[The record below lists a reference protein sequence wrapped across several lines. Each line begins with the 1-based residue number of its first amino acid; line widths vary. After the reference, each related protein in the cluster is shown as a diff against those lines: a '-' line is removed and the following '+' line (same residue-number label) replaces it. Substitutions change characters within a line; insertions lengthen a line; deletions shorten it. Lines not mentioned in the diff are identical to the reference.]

1 MPHVAHLYRYPIKG
15 FTAQPVDAV
24 ALRAGGGF
32 PGDRMFALARPDG
45 PYSEMDFVPLP
56 KRDYFM
62 LMKDE
67 RMAGLTTHL
76 DVDTLALTISVRGHV
91 VLRADLS
98 TAEGITELRRFYARI
113 LDLPTGS
120 LPTFAVQDGYNFT
133 DSARSSRMLMNSLSI
148 INLASVRDLERR
160 IGTPVDPLRF
170 RANVYLDGL
179 EPWEERSWLGREF
192 TIGGVSLRGVEETTR
207 CAATE
212 VDPETA
218 RRDIP
223 LPRLLVENYGDDVL
237 GIFGEMISDG
247 RIAVGDSVAVGD
259 LVAAGDTPSERHV
272 SSAGG
277 MTSVGDIVSAGD
289 TVAAGGAGAAGAAGG
304 AGAGGGE
311 VPA

>member
-24 ALRAGGGF
+24 DLRAGGGF

-45 PYSEMDFVPLP
+45 PYSESDFVPLP
-56 KRDYFM
+56 KRQYFM

-76 DVDTLALTISVRGHV
+76 DVDTLVLTIRVRDHI
-91 VLRADLS
+91 VLTADLT
-98 TAEGITELRRFYARI
+98 TAEGIDALRHFYART
-113 LDLPTGS
+113 LDLPAGS
-120 LPTFAVQDGYNFT
+120 LPTFAHQDGYNFT
-133 DSARSSRMLMNSLSI
+133 DSAKSSRMLMNSLSI

-160 IGTPVDPLRF
+160 IGKPVDPLRF

-179 EPWEERSWLGREF
+179 EPWEERSWLDREF
-192 TIGGVSLRGVEETTR
+192 TIGGVTLHGVEETTR

-212 VDPETA
+212 VDPSTA

-237 GIFGEMISDG
+237 GIFGEMITDG
-247 RIAVGDSVAVGD
+247 RIAVGDAVTVGDAATVGHAVIVGDAVAVGGA
-259 LVAAGDTPSERHV
+259 VPIGDS
-272 SSAGG
+272 
-277 MTSVGDIVSAGD
+277 
-289 TVAAGGAGAAGAAGG
+289 AAGAGVRA
-304 AGAGGGE
+304 
-311 VPA
+311 

>member
-24 ALRAGGGF
+24 DLRAGGGF

-45 PYSEMDFVPLP
+45 PYSATNFVPLP
-56 KRDYFM
+56 KRQYFM

-76 DVDTLALTISVRGHV
+76 DPDTLALTISVRGHV
-91 VLRADLS
+91 VLAADLG
-98 TAEGITELRRFYARI
+98 TAEGIDELRHFYARI
-113 LDLPTGS
+113 LDLPAGS
-120 LPTFAVQDGYNFT
+120 LPTFAQQDGYNFT
-133 DSARSSRMLMNSLSI
+133 DSAKSSRLLMNSLSI
-148 INLASVRDLERR
+148 INLASVRDFERR
-160 IGTPVDPLRF
+160 IGKPVDPLRF

-192 TIGGVSLRGVEETTR
+192 TIGGVTLRGVEETTR

-212 VDPETA
+212 VDPTTA

-237 GIFGEMISDG
+237 GIFGEMITDG
-247 RIAVGDSVAVGD
+247 RIAVGDA
-259 LVAAGDTPSERHV
+259 
-272 SSAGG
+272 
-277 MTSVGDIVSAGD
+277 VSAGNSVTMED
-289 TVAAGGAGAAGAAGG
+289 AGSVEDAGSIGAATSGTVHA
-304 AGAGGGE
+304 
-311 VPA
+311 